1 MIRIASAALTAELKP
16 EGAELCRLRDAAGRD
31 FLWDAGPAWPRH
43 APVLFP
49 IVGRLAGDGLNQAG
63 RRYPMRQH
71 GFARDRTFTVID
83 RTPES
88 CAFRLADDD
97 ATRAAYPFAFA
108 LELHYAVAGPRLSV
122 EYRLANPGTVPLPA
136 SLGAHPAFRWPLPGA
151 EGRPHALLFDED
163 EPAPIRR
170 LQDGLLLPE
179 PQPSPIAGRRLDL
192 APALFEPDAV
202 ILDQPRSRS
211 LDYRAEGGPGLRFAF
226 SGFPQLG
233 LWSKPGAAFLCIEPW
248 QGFASPLGWDGEFAE
263 KPGLVTLP
271 PGGEYRAGWT
281 VGLL

>member
-1 MIRIASAALTAELKP
+1 M
-16 EGAELCRLRDAAGRD
+16 
-31 FLWDAGPAWPRH
+31 
-43 APVLFP
+43 
-49 IVGRLAGDGLNQAG
+49 
-63 RRYPMRQH
+63 
-71 GFARDRTFTVID
+71 
-83 RTPES
+83 
-88 CAFRLADDD
+88 
-97 ATRAAYPFAFA
+97 
-108 LELHYAVAGPRLSV
+108 
-122 EYRLANPGTVPLPA
+122 VPLPA

-179 PQPSPIAGRRLDL
+179 PQPSPIAARRLDL

-202 ILDQPRSRS
+202 ILDQPHSRS
-211 LDYRAEGGPGLRFAF
+211 LDYRAEGGPGLRFSF
-226 SGFPQLG
+226 SGFSQLG